1 MKRKDITSLHSKT
14 QPELEKMLLDLR
26 VSLTKKRQE
35 KRVGKLADTRSVS
48 RTSDDIARILSVLAQ
63 KNAEMSEEKEA

>member
-14 QPELEKMLLDLR
+14 QAELEKMLLDLR

-48 RTSDDIARILSVLAQ
+48 RVSDDIARILSVLTQ